1 MLGSGLLFSLAP
13 GATGPREEAPAAR
26 QDHAASMDQTTLSS
40 MNSEGFE
47 PLRVLIAN
55 ERKERL
61 QTTTG
66 LVAAMGHHVIAREL
80 EVTEVAAATAET
92 IPDVALVGV
101 GESSQHALDLISRIV
116 QEAACPVIAILE
128 TKDSEFVNEAAK
140 RGIFA
145 YVTDGDPD
153 ELQSA
158 VDIVL
163 RRFAEFHS
171 LEGALGRRALTERA
185 KGILM
190 ERHKIDEREAFELLR
205 SHSRRTGRKLID
217 VAEAVSTSHLL
228 LALPS
233 EPAPEN
239 LRPLAQPPEAIPSA
253 QHER

>member
-1 MLGSGLLFSLAP
+1 MS
-13 GATGPREEAPAAR
+13 
-26 QDHAASMDQTTLSS
+26 
-40 MNSEGFE
+40 SEGSE

-61 QTTTG
+61 ETTTG

-80 EVTEVAAATAET
+80 EVTEVAATTAQSM
-92 IPDVALVGV
+92 PDVALVGL

-128 TKDSEFVNEAAK
+128 TKDSGFISEAAK

-145 YVTDGDPD
+145 YVTDGGPD

-158 VDIVL
+158 LDIVL
-163 RRFAEFHS
+163 RRFAEFHR
-171 LEGALGRRALTERA
+171 LEGAFGRRALTERA

-190 ERHKIDEREAFELLR
+190 ERHQIDEREAFERLR
-205 SHSRRTGRKLID
+205 SHSRRTGRKLIE

-228 LALPS
+228 LAPPS
-233 EPAPEN
+233 DPASTN
-239 LRPLAQPPEAIPSA
+239 SQPASVSAEQIPRDHSGG
-253 QHER
+253 

>member
-1 MLGSGLLFSLAP
+1 
-13 GATGPREEAPAAR
+13 
-26 QDHAASMDQTTLSS
+26 
-40 MNSEGFE
+40 
-47 PLRVLIAN
+47 
-55 ERKERL
+55 
-61 QTTTG
+61 
-66 LVAAMGHHVIAREL
+66 MGHHVIAREL
-80 EVTEVAAATAET
+80 EVSEVAAATAET
-92 IPDVALVGV
+92 MPDVALVGL

-128 TKDSEFVNEAAK
+128 TEEPAFVNEAAK

-145 YVTDGDPD
+145 YVTDGDS
-153 ELQSA
+153 EEMQSA

-205 SHSRRTGRKLID
+205 AHSRRTGRKLID

-228 LALPS
+228 LLVPRPDPPS
-233 EPAPEN
+233 VNSHAPGPPA
-239 LRPLAQPPEAIPSA
+239 EAIASA
-253 QHER
+253 KPDA

>member
-1 MLGSGLLFSLAP
+1 MS
-13 GATGPREEAPAAR
+13 
-26 QDHAASMDQTTLSS
+26 
-40 MNSEGFE
+40 SEGSE

-92 IPDVALVGV
+92 MPDVALVGL

-128 TKDSEFVNEAAK
+128 TKDPEFVNEAAK
-140 RGIFA
+140 RGVFA
-145 YVTDGDPD
+145 YVTDGDPE

-163 RRFAEFHS
+163 RRFAEFQR
-171 LEGALGRRALTERA
+171 LEGAFGRRALTERA

-190 ERHKIDEREAFELLR
+190 ERHRIDEREAFELLR
-205 SHSRRTGRKLID
+205 SHSRRSGRKLID

-228 LALPS
+228 LGSRSDPFS
-233 EPAPEN
+233 RDSQPAGVSAEQVPRD
-239 LRPLAQPPEAIPSA
+239 RPDE
-253 QHER
+253 

>member
-1 MLGSGLLFSLAP
+1 V
-13 GATGPREEAPAAR
+13 
-26 QDHAASMDQTTLSS
+26 SS
-40 MNSEGFE
+40 KGHE

-61 QTTTG
+61 ESTTG

-80 EVTEVAAATAET
+80 EVGEVAATTAET
-92 IPDVALVGV
+92 MPDVALVGL

-128 TKDSEFVNEAAK
+128 SKDSEFVNEAAE

-145 YVTDGDPD
+145 YVTDGDPE
-153 ELQSA
+153 ELQGA

-163 RRFAEFHS
+163 RRFAEFHR

-205 SHSRRTGRKLID
+205 SHSRRSGRKLID
-217 VAEAVSTSHLL
+217 VAEAVTTSHLL
-228 LALPS
+228 LVSRFDRASQDSQPAGVSAEQRPS
-233 EPAPEN
+233 GEPE
-239 LRPLAQPPEAIPSA
+239 E
-253 QHER
+253 

>member
-1 MLGSGLLFSLAP
+1 MHLEWLLATIWSVSSAGS
-13 GATGPREEAPAAR
+13 
-26 QDHAASMDQTTLSS
+26 
-40 MNSEGFE
+40 E

-66 LVAAMGHHVIAREL
+66 LVAVMGHDVIAREL

-92 IPDVALVGV
+92 MPDVALVGL

-116 QEAACPVIAILE
+116 QEAACPVIAMLE
-128 TKDSEFVNEAAK
+128 GEDPEFINEAAK

-145 YVTDGDPD
+145 YVTDGDPE

-163 RRFAEFHS
+163 RRFSEFHR
-171 LEGALGRRALTERA
+171 LEGAFGRRALTERA

-190 ERHKIDEREAFELLR
+190 ERHRIDEREAFELLR
-205 SHSRRTGRKLID
+205 SHSRRTGCKLID

-228 LALPS
+228 FASPPD
-233 EPAPEN
+233 PASHDGRPVGVSVGQTPRGQPE
-239 LRPLAQPPEAIPSA
+239 E
-253 QHER
+253 